1 MFKLKEGIYLAAI
14 MIRRGLN
21 LLTNQKEFLVKS
33 IEERNTIPDSEISAG
48 DIAYVYDSDD
58 AGNIYIVN
66 EEK

>member
-1 MFKLKEGIYLAAI
+1 MAAI

-33 IEERNTIPDSEISAG
+33 IEERNTILDSEISAG

-58 AGNIYIVN
+58 VGNIYIVN
-66 EEK
+66 EEKEWVIQ